1 MNGLIIINSQQ
12 GGASYKVSK
21 KVERLGK
28 EFKLL
33 GVNIDVLHNDGTLA
47 VIENGDI
54 KLRINKYD
62 FVIYLDKDRYL
73 ADLLTR
79 AGYRLFDK
87 ADFIELCDDKML
99 THIRLANYGIPMP
112 KTIAGPLVFDS
123 KSLTDFSFLEKIEKE
138 IGYPMI
144 IKGVY
149 GSLGQNMT
157 YIANKEDLYREYKKM
172 AFQPILF
179 QQYITTSYGRSVR
192 CIVIN
197 KKIFGAFERFNPNDY
212 RSNYS
217 KESSSKEFK
226 MNEEFSKLAL
236 KISDLLD
243 IEYAGIDFLFGENG
257 RPLLCE
263 INSNAFFEEF
273 EKITKLNVGKAF
285 AEMIIDKVKKAK

>member
-1 MNGLIIINSQQ
+1 MNGLIIVNNQQ

-21 KVERLGK
+21 KVERLQK
-28 EFKLL
+28 EFNLL
-33 GVNIDVLHNDGTLA
+33 GVSVEVMPNDGTLA
-47 VIENGDI
+47 IIENGQI
-54 KLRINKYD
+54 KLRIKKYD
-62 FVIYLDKDRYL
+62 FIVYLDKDRYL
-73 ADLLTR
+73 ADLLTK
-79 AGYRLFDK
+79 AGCLLFDK

-99 THIRLANYGIPMP
+99 THIYLANHGISMP

-123 KSLTDFSFLEKIEKE
+123 KALTDYSFLEKIEKE

-157 YIANKEDLYREYKKM
+157 YVANKDDLYREYKKM

-192 CIVIN
+192 CIVID

-217 KESSSKEFK
+217 KDATSKEFF
-226 MNEEFSKLAL
+226 MNDEFSLLAL
-236 KISDLLD
+236 KISELLN

-257 RPLLCE
+257 KPILCE

-285 AEMIIDKVKKAK
+285 AEMIISKVKNAK